1 MRKFIWLVAVLI
13 SAMGF
18 ATDVAVAE
26 TNSATAIAANTSPAY
41 KILPA
46 SILRAE
52 GIELVA
58 DNLVESSN
66 WQGLVCSAQGC
77 ELRAAKLIIQE
88 QSGQG
93 NLHISYSPAN
103 KRARVKGEFTIAFL
117 STNPNVGQKIIPTW
131 FTLRAQRTSQDAE
144 NGSLGIT
151 INTPDHGDY
160 HLVPR
165 WNKKANDKYLTLNL
179 ENQQQ
184 RQRLGIISL
193 DALNEGLKTRDIL
206 IWAGD
211 MDGDGKIDLI
221 TRVSK
226 TTSSGGLHLW
236 LSSHAEKGDMLGIAA
251 ELENW
256 SDFEEQEG
264 C

>member
-1 MRKFIWLVAVLI
+1 MKRCIWIAMVLV

-18 ATDVAVAE
+18 VTDVAVAE
-26 TNSATAIAANTSPAY
+26 VNSATVTVANKSSAY

-66 WQGLVCSAQGC
+66 WQGLVCSAQDC
-77 ELRAAKLIIQE
+77 ELRPAKLIIQE
-88 QSGQG
+88 QPEQG
-93 NLHISYSPAN
+93 NLHIKYSSEN
-103 KRARVKGEFTIAFL
+103 KRARVKGEFTIAFI
-117 STNPNVGQKIIPTW
+117 STNPDVGKKVIPTW
-131 FTLRAQRTSQDAE
+131 FTLRTPRTPQDAE

-151 INTPDHGDY
+151 INTPEHGDY

-165 WNKKANDKYLTLNL
+165 WNQKAEDKYLTLSL
-179 ENQQQ
+179 ENNRQ
-184 RQRLGIISL
+184 RQRLGFISF
-193 DALNEGLKTRDIL
+193 DALNAGLKTRDIL

-221 TRVSK
+221 TRVSNNA
-226 TTSSGGLHLW
+226 SSGGLHLW
-236 LSSHAEKGDMLGIAA
+236 LSSHAEKGDILGIAA
-251 ELENW
+251 ELGSW
-256 SDFEEQEG
+256 ADIEEQEG